1 MKVDRVV
8 CDTDVLI
15 SAAIVEQGKPRRVLD
30 YVLDHGTLVLSA
42 ALYAE
47 VATRLLRPKFWKYL
61 SEESRDYYLK
71 RLELLGNFVAI
82 PGTLTGAVRDPD
94 DDKFLETAIV
104 GEAECLVTG
113 DGDLPALRPVGEH
126 AEAETPTDACSGA
139 WPLCARLSFWP

>member
-113 DGDLPALRPVGEH
+113 DGDEWGALTMLRK
-126 AEAETPTDACSGA
+126 ALMSCLLLAAA
-139 WPLCARLSFWP
+139 FLLARIMHQV